1 MWTNQAPQVNN
12 ACAHVG
18 TFRLAHC
25 CMCGAWPRQK
35 CGASHILGC
44 LCFLALMR
52 SLLAVAALPLLG
64 CHALVS
70 PQLLRSK
77 AATVAFRQPRCSA
90 LHLQRQPARSL
101 YCAPDGS
108 ASQSVDAQAEA
119 AQQLAEEQAL
129 NAVPS
134 LLDVESPP
142 AVADVQGPID
152 LKELVKFTLP
162 LLVIWLR

>member
-1 MWTNQAPQVNN
+1 
-12 ACAHVG
+12 
-18 TFRLAHC
+18 
-25 CMCGAWPRQK
+25 
-35 CGASHILGC
+35 
-44 LCFLALMR
+44 MR
-52 SLLAVAALPLLG
+52 SLLAVAALQLLG

-70 PQLLRSK
+70 PQLLRSE
-77 AATVAFRQPRCSA
+77 AATVTFSHQPRCRA
-90 LHLQRQPARSL
+90 VQHRQPARSL
-101 YCAPDGS
+101 CCAPDGS
-108 ASQSVDAQAEA
+108 ASQSVDVQAAA

-142 AVADVQGPID
+142 AAADVQGPID

>member
-1 MWTNQAPQVNN
+1 
-12 ACAHVG
+12 
-18 TFRLAHC
+18 
-25 CMCGAWPRQK
+25 
-35 CGASHILGC
+35 
-44 LCFLALMR
+44 MR

-64 CHALVS
+64 CHALVA

-77 AATVAFRQPRCSA
+77 AATVAFGHQPRCSA
-90 LHLQRQPARSL
+90 VHQNRQPARSL
-101 YCAPDGS
+101 CCAPDGS
-108 ASQSVDAQAEA
+108 TSQSVDAQAAA

-142 AVADVQGPID
+142 PVADVQGPID